1 MSSQKKMPPV
11 KFSKLNTSKI
21 SFSPLEK
28 NERSK
33 AQKISYP
40 RYTDEKLGQVN
51 LVFQSPEIKISQ
63 YGIPT
68 LGEYYKSDK
77 DRSFI
82 KLPLDSENKE
92 VKQFIDKLMEID
104 QIAEAQKQQII
115 GKNYAK
121 FDYVKIVREP
131 PPANDDDDD
140 TSSKNKN
147 GKPKVEKL
155 RFCKVK
161 IDTNYDTGHV
171 KTMVFKKLSEEQA
184 VERKVKREEVK
195 GIQTITDLATHIPY
209 NSTVKLIVTANKLWA
224 TNAPDKG
231 GRYSYGISLKLLQV
245 EVFVPEN
252 KSSMIKNSFSTDA
265 FIDEE
270 DDDAV
275 QVQVQVPTDVK
286 VSAKVQV
293 PSDVKTTTSTST
305 SAKASAPLKAV
316 AGKTSTSDDDSEG
329 DSDDDSSGEETVVP
343 QKVQSKTKPVV
354 KGKVASKVK
363 T

>member
-1 MSSQKKMPPV
+1 MPPI

-40 RYTDEKLGQVN
+40 RYSDEKFGQVN
-51 LVFQSPEIKISQ
+51 LVFQSPEIKITQ

-104 QIAEAQKQQII
+104 QLAEAQKQHII

-121 FDYVKIVREP
+121 FDYVKIVRAP
-131 PPANDDDDD
+131 PPTNDDDDD
-140 TSSKNKN
+140 TTSKSKN

-155 RFCKVK
+155 KFCKVK
-161 IDTNYDTGHV
+161 IDTVYETGQV
-171 KTMVFKKLSEEQA
+171 KTMVFKKLGDEEA
-184 VERKVKREEVK
+184 KERKVKREEVK
-195 GIQTITDLATHIPY
+195 GLETITDLTSHIPY
-209 NSTVKLIVTANKLWA
+209 NCTVKLIITANKLWA
-224 TNAPDKG
+224 TNAPDKT
-231 GRYSYGISLKLLQV
+231 GRYSYGISLKVLQV
-245 EVFVPEN
+245 EASIPEN

-270 DDDAV
+270 DDDVV
-275 QVQVQVPTDVK
+275 QIQQVP
-286 VSAKVQV
+286 QV
-293 PSDVKTTTSTST
+293 LAQAQIKTPAPAQST
-305 SAKASAPLKAV
+305 K
-316 AGKTSTSDDDSEG
+316 AGKDN
-329 DSDDDSSGEETVVP
+329 DSDDDDDDDDSDSEETIVP
-343 QKVQSKTKPVV
+343 QKVQTKTVATKQPI
-354 KGKVASKVK
+354 KGKVK
-363 T
+363 TSST